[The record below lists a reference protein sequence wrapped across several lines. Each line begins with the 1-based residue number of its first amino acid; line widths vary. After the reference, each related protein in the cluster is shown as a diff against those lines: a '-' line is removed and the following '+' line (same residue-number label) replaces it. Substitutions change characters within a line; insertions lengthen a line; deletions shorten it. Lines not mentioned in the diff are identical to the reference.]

1 MVKAMSEE
9 TSIQVNFGRAIP
21 LFPLDA
27 VTLLPQQLLPLHI
40 FEERYRQM
48 IEHALDGAGQIAMAI
63 FEGEQ
68 WKQDYQGRPAIRP
81 AVCVGQIVQHEKLF
95 DGRYN
100 LLIEG
105 VCRARIVE
113 EVAPE
118 EGRLY
123 RMAVLE
129 PVGLDPGTMIVGEQE
144 EDEEESEGDESE
156 SDTPD
161 LDLNLPPDEPA
172 ALSAVREKLGEM
184 LSEGPL
190 TQFVAAEPVL
200 EFVRNQEVPVGPL
213 LELVSFMLITDPGLR
228 YKLLAEADMETR
240 AGMIMGELEHLS
252 HMIKQA
258 GDQRPQD
265 WPKGMSWN

>member
-1 MVKAMSEE
+1 MSEE
-9 TSIQVNFGRAIP
+9 TSIQVNFGRPIP
-21 LFPLDA
+21 LFPLEA

-48 IEHALDGAGQIAMAI
+48 VEHALDGSGQIAMAI
-63 FEGEQ
+63 FAGDQ
-68 WKQDYQGRPAIRP
+68 WKKDYHGRPAIKP

-100 LLIEG
+100 VLVQG
-105 VCRARIVE
+105 VCRARVTE
-113 EVAPE
+113 ELPPE

-123 RMAVLE
+123 RLAMLE
-129 PVGLDPGTMIVGEQE
+129 PVGLDPGTTVIGEEQSEE
-144 EDEEESEGDESE
+144 EDGAEADSI
-156 SDTPD
+156 D
-161 LDLNLPPDEPA
+161 LDFHSPEPA
-172 ALSAVREKLGEM
+172 SLSAVREKIGEM

-190 TQFVAAEPVL
+190 TQLVAAEPVL

-213 LELVSFMLITDPGLR
+213 LELVSFMLITDPQLR
-228 YKLLAEADMETR
+228 YKLLAEPDMEAR

-252 HMIKQA
+252 HLIKKA
-258 GDQRPQD
+258 GTQRPQD

>member
-1 MVKAMSEE
+1 MSEE
-9 TSIQVNFGRAIP
+9 TSIQVNFGRPIP

-27 VTLLPQQLLPLHI
+27 VTLLPQQLLPLHV

-48 IEHALDGAGQIAMAI
+48 VEHALDGSGQIAMAI
-63 FEGEQ
+63 FEGDQ
-68 WKQDYQGRPAIRP
+68 WKKDYHGRPAIRP

-100 LLIEG
+100 LLVQG
-105 VCRARIVE
+105 VCRARVVE
-113 EVAPE
+113 EMPPE

-123 RMAVLE
+123 RLAMLE
-129 PVGLDPGTMIVGEQE
+129 PVGLDPGTTVVGEE
-144 EDEEESEGDESE
+144 EDEDEAEAEESE
-156 SDTPD
+156 SDSLD
-161 LDLNLPPDEPA
+161 LDLPAPESA
-172 ALSAVREKLGEM
+172 ALSAVREKIGEM
-184 LSEGPL
+184 LSDGPL
-190 TQFVAAEPVL
+190 TQLVAAEPVL

-213 LELVSFMLITDPGLR
+213 LELVSFMLITDPHLR
-228 YKLLAEADMETR
+228 YRLLAEPSMETR

-252 HMIKQA
+252 HLIKRA

>member
-1 MVKAMSEE
+1 MSEE
-9 TSIQVNFGRAIP
+9 TSIQVNFGRPTA

-48 IEHALDGAGQIAMAI
+48 IDHALDGSGQIAMAI
-63 FEGEQ
+63 LEPQQ
-68 WKQDYQGRPAIRP
+68 WKKDAHGRPGIKP

-100 LLIEG
+100 LLIQG
-105 VCRARIVE
+105 VCRARVVE
-113 EVAPE
+113 ELPPE

-123 RMAVLE
+123 RMAMLE
-129 PVGLDPGTMIVGEQE
+129 PVGLDPGTMVVGDED
-144 EDEEESEGDESE
+144 EDEEGEEK
-156 SDTPD
+156 PD
-161 LDLNLPPDEPA
+161 LGLNLPTPEPA
-172 ALSAVREKLGEM
+172 ALSAVRERIGEM

-190 TQFVAAEPVL
+190 TQLVAAEPVL

-213 LELVSFMLITDPGLR
+213 LELVSFMLITDPALR
-228 YKLLAEADMETR
+228 YKLLAEPDMEAR
-240 AGMIMGELEHLS
+240 AGLIMGELEHLS
-252 HMIKQA
+252 HLIKRA
-258 GDQRPQD
+258 GSQRPQD